1 MNQVVVT
8 GRITAKPKFIQTNGG
23 TCYLNFFMRFAGFS
37 KKAVDIQVTLVDDMA
52 LKLNNKLKE
61 GYTVKVKGQLD
72 RDTWHDK
79 NGNHERMK
87 IFAEKI
93 KPACSPPKGATL
105 IKDKTVLSM
114 GLYDYG
120 GMDKDL

>member
-1 MNQVVVT
+1 MNQVVIT
-8 GRITAKPKFIQTNGG
+8 GRITAKPKFIQTNRG
-23 TCYLNFFMRFAGFS
+23 TCYLNFFMRFAGYS

-52 LKLNNKLKE
+52 LKLNNRFKE
-61 GYTVKVKGQLD
+61 GHTVKVKGQLA

-79 NGNHERMK
+79 SGDHERMK

-93 KPACSPPKGATL
+93 KPACSPPSGAKL

-114 GLYDYG
+114 GGYDYG